1 MLISFERFGSTYK
14 LNLEKNPSKN
24 RIILYIVK
32 QILLGMVVKLT
43 QLALQ
48 TYLQTSI
55 ELILVEQ
62 SSSFK
67 AYAAVVVITV
77 MEMLFKVF
85 QMAKPVIDFN
95 NQNTDDEDQL

>member
-1 MLISFERFGSTYK
+1 
-14 LNLEKNPSKN
+14 
-24 RIILYIVK
+24 
-32 QILLGMVVKLT
+32 MVVKLL

-55 ELILVEQ
+55 EMILVEQ

-67 AYAAVVVITV
+67 AFAAVVVITV

-95 NQNTDDEDQL
+95 NQNTDDED